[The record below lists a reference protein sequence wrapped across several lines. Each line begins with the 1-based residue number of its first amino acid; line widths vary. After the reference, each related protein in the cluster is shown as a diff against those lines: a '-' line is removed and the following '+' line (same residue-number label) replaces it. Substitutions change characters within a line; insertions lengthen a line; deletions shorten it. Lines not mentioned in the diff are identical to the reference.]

1 MTSVVAPVDGAVV
14 GPAGVPDPVFRD
26 ELLGGGT
33 AVEPPADAT
42 EAVVLAPVA
51 GTVAALHPHA
61 FVITA
66 DGGPGILVHVGIDT
80 VSLGGAGFTA
90 HVAKGDAVE
99 RGAPVLT
106 VDLTAV
112 RAAGLAPTCPV
123 VVLDSPAG
131 SVSAPTGHTVRA
143 GDELFRL

>member
-1 MTSVVAPVDGAVV
+1 MSSVLAPVDGTVV

-33 AVEPPADAT
+33 AVEPSADAT
-42 EAVVLAPVA
+42 EAVVLAPVG

-61 FVITA
+61 FVVAPA
-66 DGGPGILVHVGIDT
+66 DGPGVLVHVGIDT
-80 VSLGGAGFTA
+80 VSLGGAGFTV
-90 HVAKGDAVE
+90 HVAKGDAVDP
-99 RGAPVLT
+99 GSPVLT
-106 VDLTAV
+106 VDLAAV
-112 RAAGLAPTCPV
+112 RAAGLAATCPV

>member
-51 GTVAALHPHA
+51 TAISWQFLLSPQQGLINTVLRGVGLPAPNWLGDPHTALPMI
-61 FVITA
+61 VLVTA
-66 DGGPGILVHVGIDT
+66 GKIVALNMLRKA
-80 VSLGGAGFTA
+80 LGW
-90 HVAKGDAVE
+90 
-99 RGAPVLT
+99 
-106 VDLTAV
+106 
-112 RAAGLAPTCPV
+112 
-123 VVLDSPAG
+123 
-131 SVSAPTGHTVRA
+131 
-143 GDELFRL
+143 